1 MLGVKKWPQIRGRIC
16 GFIIYSVYGGA
27 LFGDDEVDAE
37 VFDGGAVFWRDAS
50 VGDDDVDFLGV
61 ADFCEAAFAKLAGV
75 GKHDG
80 FLCGVHS
87 SFVVLLV

>member
-1 MLGVKKWPQIRGRIC
+1 MCVM
-16 GFIIYSVYGGA
+16 GA

-50 VGDDDVDFLGV
+50 VGDDDVDFLSV

-80 FLCGVHS
+80 LLCGLHHLAVEVCLTHIGG
-87 SFVVLLV
+87 

>member
-1 MLGVKKWPQIRGRIC
+1 M
-16 GFIIYSVYGGA
+16 YGGA

-61 ADFCEAAFAKLAGV
+61 ADFCEPAFAKLAGV

>member
-1 MLGVKKWPQIRGRIC
+1 MWLYYIQCVM
-16 GFIIYSVYGGA
+16 GA

-50 VGDDDVDFLGV
+50 IGDDDVDFFSV

-80 FLCGVHS
+80 FLGLNVNS
-87 SFVVLLV
+87 LN